1 MAGAKQ
7 KPATKLRSNKPYG
20 KSQASNI
27 LKVSRP
33 TIDRMIKDGRLK
45 TIEIGGR
52 NLVQKPEKK
61 K

>member
-7 KPATKLRSNKPYG
+7 KPATKLRSKKPYG
-20 KSQASNI
+20 KSQAAKM

-33 TIDRMIKDGRLK
+33 TIDRMVKDGRLK
-45 TIEIGGR
+45 TVEIGGR